1 MKRSGNASII
11 ILLSLIIIS
20 VISVQAV
27 NADDG
32 EGKVYTLDE
41 SIREAFEKNWA
52 IKEKE
57 EKIEENGFVEKQAKA
72 GFLPTFSTSYSY
84 TRLGEKMTIKSPAFT
99 AFAGGAGGSEIEI
112 GSQNNYQWRGSI
124 TQPLFTGFALTSS
137 LELAKLGIDQSKM
150 DLEIE
155 KLDLALGVKEA
166 YFNILRADK
175 GIDVAE
181 KAVESLKSHLEVATN
196 FYEVGMIPINDLLKA
211 EVELANAQHDL
222 IKAQNASQFARASFN
237 NLLARP
243 INSEVEIEDILI
255 YQPENPDF
263 EDYLN
268 MALKNRPEIKTLE
281 IGSMQIDQQIKLA
294 KSEYYPEIALTCDY
308 IKEGDTPG
316 VSGSLF
322 HEAST
327 WQAVLGLS
335 WTFWDWGKT
344 RSSVRQN
351 ESLKRQLVQTKKILE
366 DGIEL
371 EIKKAILDL
380 QEAEKN
386 MPTAKKAVQQAEENL
401 RVSEERYKTQVT
413 TSTEVLD
420 AQTLLS
426 QARMNYDN
434 ALYDHNLAKAML
446 LRTIGEY

>member
-1 MKRSGNASII
+1 
-11 ILLSLIIIS
+11 
-20 VISVQAV
+20 
-27 NADDG
+27 
-32 EGKVYTLDE
+32 
-41 SIREAFEKNWA
+41 
-52 IKEKE
+52 
-57 EKIEENGFVEKQAKA
+57 
-72 GFLPTFSTSYSY
+72 
-84 TRLGEKMTIKSPAFT
+84 
-99 AFAGGAGGSEIEI
+99 
-112 GSQNNYQWRGSI
+112 
-124 TQPLFTGFALTSS
+124 
-137 LELAKLGIDQSKM
+137 
-150 DLEIE
+150 
-155 KLDLALGVKEA
+155 LALGVKEA

-327 WQAVLGLS
+327 WQDLLGL
-335 WTFWDWGKT
+335 G
-344 RSSVRQN
+344 QN
-351 ESLKRQLVQTKKILE
+351 KVLS
-366 DGIEL
+366 
-371 EIKKAILDL
+371 
-380 QEAEKN
+380 EAE
-386 MPTAKKAVQQAEENL
+386 
-401 RVSEERYKTQVT
+401 
-413 TSTEVLD
+413 
-420 AQTLLS
+420 
-426 QARMNYDN
+426 
-434 ALYDHNLAKAML
+434 
-446 LRTIGEY
+446 